1 MRGFGL
7 YCNTQTKIRR
17 SKLRGWRGNG
27 TLCRLWGS
35 GESQPFFESWFKDV
49 DWGSSWLNCNF
60 TPQTNLTPKR
70 ERWAGKWFTKYSSC
84 SGLGSGIVLS
94 SVWCVTKPALTYDS
108 QNKWRKWNM
117 TQCYFLDVSIRN
129 SCKTYSLKQVPKH
142 IPRYMY
148 CSKGIPLFAFCL
160 MMPFSVSSI
169 HQKRRADPDVNHTSL
184 PELVGLPQCVPF
196 GNLGRRKQMPSA
208 LWAFHARSHP
218 ALWIEKCS
226 YSINA
231 PFKILLQQHSSLYCN
246 YTYCISLYS
255 DP

>member
-1 MRGFGL
+1 MSR
-7 YCNTQTKIRR
+7 K
-17 SKLRGWRGNG
+17 NG
-27 TLCRLWGS
+27 SLNVCVATVLVLVLISPLC
-35 GESQPFFESWFKDV
+35 V
-49 DWGSSWLNCNF
+49 C
-60 TPQTNLTPKR
+60 
-70 ERWAGKWFTKYSSC
+70 
-84 SGLGSGIVLS
+84 
-94 SVWCVTKPALTYDS
+94 VWVTKLGLTHDS
-108 QNKWRKWNM
+108 RNEWRKGNT
-117 TQCYFLDVSIRN
+117 TQRCFLDMSIWN
-129 SCKTYSLKQVPKH
+129 SFKTCSLKQVPKH
-142 IPRYMY
+142 IPRWMY
-148 CSKGIPLFAFCL
+148 SSKGIPLFAFSL

-169 HQKRRADPDVNHTSL
+169 HRKRRADPDANHTSL

-208 LWAFHARSHP
+208 LWAFHARAHP